1 MGRASAGPQWLPD
14 FRSCFVNGMDIFVRW
29 YRKFLVF
36 GNFKVFEDAEFKI
49 WAEIPLD
56 RSGCP
61 ISDHVF

>member
-1 MGRASAGPQWLPD
+1 
-14 FRSCFVNGMDIFVRW
+14 MDIFVRW